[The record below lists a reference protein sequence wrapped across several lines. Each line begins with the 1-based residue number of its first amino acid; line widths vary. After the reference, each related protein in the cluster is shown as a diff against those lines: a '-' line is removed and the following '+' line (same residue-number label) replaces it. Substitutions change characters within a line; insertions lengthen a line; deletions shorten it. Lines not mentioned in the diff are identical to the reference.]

1 MAKLSEWQE
10 QAEQQAAMPPP
21 VIEGDV
27 VEYSDPGDDAL
38 TALLNQIGTAGGFN
52 YTSDHMEEDFSVAV
66 ELMLETGTYLKILRD
81 LVRRFGVFSVQQ
93 EKDFKEH
100 VEKVEEFTGQWEG

>member
-10 QAEQQAAMPPP
+10 QAEAAKPQ
-21 VIEGDV
+21 VIDATFTEIVSSG
-27 VEYSDPGDDAL
+27 DPGDDAL

-81 LVRRFGVFSVQQ
+81 LVRRFGVFSMQQ

-100 VEKVEEFTGQWEG
+100 VEKVEEFTGQWD